1 MDGFKQRWGRWW
13 KKNKER
19 CSGWCLNQRHNW
31 SKYWEWVTV
40 EYWLLNEVSV
50 PHSPMPK
57 KHQKEVTGRFGEP
70 EDDRTAISIVF
81 RIWHGVHNQDHT
93 TVLATWHL
101 HTETYITWKWE
112 EDYKR
117 ACCIIIK
124 WQQIE
129 HICENFKNKRGK
141 CFWFLMRQI
150 SPCLWSMKQK
160 KRKQEIGSWYFH
172 CSVSLK
178 IKSCDREIIMQK

>member
-1 MDGFKQRWGRWW
+1 MLRNRHDMKEGQKYWPWMVLSRDEAGDE
-13 KKNKER
+13 KNKER

-40 EYWLLNEVSV
+40 EYWVLNEVSV

-70 EDDRTAISIVF
+70 EDDRTTVSIVF
-81 RIWHGVHNQDHT
+81 WIWHGVHNQDHT

-129 HICENFKNKRGK
+129 HICENFKNKRGEM
-141 CFWFLMRQI
+141 FLI
-150 SPCLWSMKQK
+150 SY
-160 KRKQEIGSWYFH
+160 ETN
-172 CSVSLK
+172 
-178 IKSCDREIIMQK
+178 